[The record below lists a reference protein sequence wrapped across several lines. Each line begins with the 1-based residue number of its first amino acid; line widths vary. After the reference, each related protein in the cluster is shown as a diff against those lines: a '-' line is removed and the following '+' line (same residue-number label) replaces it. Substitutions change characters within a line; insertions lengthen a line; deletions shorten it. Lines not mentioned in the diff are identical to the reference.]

1 MQVKIKKL
9 NENAVIPTYAKDGD
23 AGTDLVATRIISN
36 TTFDV
41 SYGTDLAMEI
51 PNGFV
56 GLVFPRSSIRKYEL
70 VLSNS
75 VGVIDSG
82 YRGELQA
89 TFKKENGLDSL
100 AYKVGD
106 RIAQIMIIPHPPI
119 EFQEVDELSDT
130 ERGEGGFGSTG
141 K

>member
-9 NENAVIPTYAKDGD
+9 NENAVIPSYAKDGD
-23 AGTDLVATRIISN
+23 AGMDLVATKIISN

-41 SYGTDLAMEI
+41 TYGTDLAMEI

-70 VLSNS
+70 ILSNS
-75 VGVIDSG
+75 VGIIDSG

-106 RIAQIMIIPHPPI
+106 KIAQIMIIPHPEV
-119 EFQEVDELSDT
+119 EFEEADELSDT
-130 ERGEGGFGSTG
+130 DRGEGGFGSTG